1 MGGVDN
7 KDVVG
12 FLQGKAGS
20 AAGRG
25 DQPFEVFAQ
34 RPVFKAGNNHRCAGA
49 AVTDVHRR
57 GYAAAVV
64 DRPCQQ
70 DAAGLIGA
78 GVAVYAAAQRVAAD
92 SGGELLPLCG
102 GPSQESTVVQGNGE
116 KIQYP
121 LFRQK
126 NSLQIHRVVGAA
138 PAAEIGE
145 DGARNAL
152 FQAGKLGFFFGCGQ
166 IALDFVP
173 QHSHTEEGAPVLGI
187 VVRLLVG
194 RIVAGRPHD
203 KAEGKEL
210 DLGIS
215 RAQIGQKM
223 QAIQTFPGG
232 LMVQPGRDDAAIYEH
247 INRDHRIVTAGKV
260 FFQPLRQQQKRGR
273 PLFAA
278 HQLFG
283 REQQLDIGAFFD
295 H

>member
-1 MGGVDN
+1 M
-7 KDVVG
+7 
-12 FLQGKAGS
+12 
-20 AAGRG
+20 
-25 DQPFEVFAQ
+25 
-34 RPVFKAGNNHRCAGA
+34 
-49 AVTDVHRR
+49 
-57 GYAAAVV
+57 
-64 DRPCQQ
+64 
-70 DAAGLIGA
+70 
-78 GVAVYAAAQRVAAD
+78 
-92 SGGELLPLCG
+92 
-102 GPSQESTVVQGNGE
+102 
-116 KIQYP
+116 
-121 LFRQK
+121 
-126 NSLQIHRVVGAA
+126 QIHRVVGAA

-260 FFQPLRQQQKRGR
+260 FSSHCASSKTGQ
-273 PLFAA
+273 AA
-278 HQLFG
+278 FCCPSTLWE
-283 REQQLDIGAFFD
+283 EQQLDIGAFFD